1 MKTLDFSL
9 VSDKINMMYNDMV
22 FCVSQISYNNHDNNY
37 TDFSFDIVHKIRLID
52 GDSSGEDQYSSS
64 GDKSRARDNKQS

>member
-37 TDFSFDIVHKIRLID
+37 TDLGFDI
-52 GDSSGEDQYSSS
+52 
-64 GDKSRARDNKQS
+64 

>member
-22 FCVSQISYNNHDNNY
+22 FCVSLISYNNHDNNY
-37 TDFSFDIVHKIRLID
+37 TDLGFDI
-52 GDSSGEDQYSSS
+52 
-64 GDKSRARDNKQS
+64 